1 MKGIKCWRSSPGW
14 QVLVHSSVWWWPHT
28 PLLLHDV
35 PCLFSSSLLSFPE
48 DAGDIRAWDDL
59 SVPRTVCGDWVNNK
73 QPNRRSRPAGFSVY
87 PPGYQAS
94 WEDLAFPLKHLLYG
108 RRLQISFPVPCY
120 VSEGLKQAGWSSPIC
135 PAADDLYIPALAL
148 FHPVKQ
154 HPLLKSMEFQE
165 AKAGRR
171 IRPPVSN
178 SL

>member
-14 QVLVHSSVWWWPHT
+14 QVLVHSSVWWWPHA
-28 PLLLHDV
+28 PLPLHDV

-73 QPNRRSRPAGFSVY
+73 QPNRRSRPAGFSIY

-108 RRLQISFPVPCY
+108 RRLQISFPVPLCFWGTQTGR
-120 VSEGLKQAGWSSPIC
+120 VVQPHMSSRRWSIHTSPGLIPPRKAASTREVHGVPGGQGWEENKTSC
-135 PAADDLYIPALAL
+135 
-148 FHPVKQ
+148 F
-154 HPLLKSMEFQE
+154 
-165 AKAGRR
+165 
-171 IRPPVSN
+171 
-178 SL
+178 